1 MSEKKTVSVKV
12 LNMAGEEVGK
22 LSLNGA
28 VFAVEPHKQAMFNAV
43 QVEQANQRQA
53 TAKTKVRHEVSGGG
67 KKPWRQKGTGRA
79 RAGSSRSPIWVGGGT
94 VFGPVGNQNFTLSQ
108 NRKEHQLAL
117 RSALSLKTP
126 KDLVVVNEIK
136 FEGKKTKE
144 FVKMLAALKSEVKTL
159 VVVSE
164 IDENLFAS
172 VRNVSYAKVVTADNV
187 SVFDLLN
194 AEKLVMS
201 EAAVKEVEEA
211 LKEWQ
216 PKRKLKLQKVA
227 SKNQQKETSL

>member
-1 MSEKKTVSVKV
+1 MAEKKSVSVKV
-12 LNMAGEEVGK
+12 VNKVGEEVKK
-22 LSLNGA
+22 LNLAGS

-43 QVEQANQRQA
+43 QVEQANSRQA

-94 VFGPVGNQNFTLSQ
+94 VFGPVGNQNFTISQ
-108 NRKEHQLAL
+108 NKKEHQLAL

-126 KDLVVVNEIK
+126 KDLVVVDEIK
-136 FEGKKTKE
+136 FADKKTKE
-144 FVKMLAALKSEVKTL
+144 FVKMLAAIKCEVKTL

-172 VRNVSYAKVVTADNV
+172 VRNVAYAKVVTTDNV
-187 SVFDLLN
+187 SVYDLMN

-211 LKEWQ
+211 LK
-216 PKRKLKLQKVA
+216 
-227 SKNQQKETSL
+227 

>member
-1 MSEKKTVSVKV
+1 MADKKVIVKV
-12 LNMAGEEVGK
+12 VNMAGEEVNK
-22 LSLNGA
+22 LSLSA
-28 VFAVEPHKQAMFNAV
+28 CVFGIEPHKQAMFNAV
-43 QVEQANQRQA
+43 QVEQANSRQA

-79 RAGSSRSPIWVGGGT
+79 RAGSSRSPVWVGGGT

-108 NRKEHQLAL
+108 NKKEHQLAL

-126 KDLVVVNEIK
+126 KDLVVIDEIK

-144 FVKMLAALKSEVKTL
+144 FVKMLAAVKCEVKTL
-159 VVVSE
+159 VVVKE

-172 VRNVSYAKVVTADNV
+172 VRNVSYAKVVTTDNV
-187 SVFDLLN
+187 SVYDLLN

-201 EAAVKEVEEA
+201 EAAAKEVEEA
-211 LKEWQ
+211 LK
-216 PKRKLKLQKVA
+216 
-227 SKNQQKETSL
+227 

>member
-22 LSLNGA
+22 LSLSGA

-43 QVEQANQRQA
+43 QVEQANSRQA
-53 TAKTKVRHEVSGGG
+53 TSKTKVRHEVSGGG

-79 RAGSSRSPIWVGGGT
+79 RAGSSRSPVWVGGGT

-108 NRKEHQLAL
+108 NKKEHQLAL

-172 VRNVSYAKVVTADNV
+172 VRNVSYAKVVTPDNV
-187 SVFDLLN
+187 SVYDLLN
-194 AEKLVMS
+194 ADKLVMS

-211 LKEWQ
+211 LK
-216 PKRKLKLQKVA
+216 
-227 SKNQQKETSL
+227 

>member
-1 MSEKKTVSVKV
+1 MAEKKSVSVKV
-12 LNMAGEEVGK
+12 VNKAGEEVKK
-22 LSLNGA
+22 LNLASS

-43 QVEQANQRQA
+43 QVEQANSRQA

-94 VFGPVGNQNFTLSQ
+94 VFGPVGNQNFTISQ
-108 NRKEHQLAL
+108 NKKEHQLAL

-126 KDLVVVNEIK
+126 KDLVVVDEIK
-136 FEGKKTKE
+136 FADKKTKE
-144 FVKMLAALKSEVKTL
+144 FVKMLAAIKCEVKTL

-172 VRNVSYAKVVTADNV
+172 VRNVAYAKVVTTDNV
-187 SVFDLLN
+187 SVYDLMN

-211 LKEWQ
+211 LK
-216 PKRKLKLQKVA
+216 
-227 SKNQQKETSL
+227 

>member
-1 MSEKKTVSVKV
+1 MAEKKSISVKV
-12 LNMAGEEVGK
+12 LNMAGQEVGK
-22 LSLNGA
+22 ISLA
-28 VFAVEPHKQAMFNAV
+28 KEVFGIEPHKQAMFNAV
-43 QVEQANQRQA
+43 QVEQANSRQA

-108 NRKEHQLAL
+108 NKKEHQLAL

-126 KDLVVVNEIK
+126 DNLVVVDEIK
-136 FEGKKTKE
+136 FADKKTKE
-144 FVKMLAALKSEVKTL
+144 FVKMLQALKSEVKTL
-159 VVVSE
+159 VVVEE

-172 VRNVSYAKVVTADNV
+172 VRNVAYAKVVTTDNV
-187 SVFDLLN
+187 SVYDLLN
-194 AEKLVMS
+194 ADKLVMS

-211 LKEWQ
+211 LK
-216 PKRKLKLQKVA
+216 
-227 SKNQQKETSL
+227 

>member
-1 MSEKKTVSVKV
+1 MAEKKSVSVKV
-12 LNMAGEEVGK
+12 LNMSGEEVK
-22 LSLNGA
+22 KINLAAS

-43 QVEQANQRQA
+43 QVEQANSRQA

-79 RAGSSRSPIWVGGGT
+79 RAGSSRSPVWVGGGT
-94 VFGPVGNQNFTLSQ
+94 VFGPVGNQNYTLSQ

-126 KDLVVVNEIK
+126 DNLVVVDEIK
-136 FEGKKTKE
+136 FADKKTKE
-144 FVKMLAALKSEVKTL
+144 FVKMLQALKSEVKTL
-159 VVVSE
+159 VVVEE

-172 VRNVSYAKVVTADNV
+172 VRNVAYAKVVTTDNV
-187 SVFDLLN
+187 SVYDLLN

-201 EAAVKEVEEA
+201 EAAIKTVEEA
-211 LKEWQ
+211 LK
-216 PKRKLKLQKVA
+216 
-227 SKNQQKETSL
+227 

>member
-1 MSEKKTVSVKV
+1 MAEKKSVSVKV
-12 LNMAGEEVGK
+12 LNMAGEEVK
-22 LSLNGA
+22 KISLDGS
-28 VFAVEPHKQAMFNAV
+28 VFAIEPHKQAMFNAV

-79 RAGSSRSPIWVGGGT
+79 RAGSSRSPVWVGGGT
-94 VFGPVGNQNFTLSQ
+94 VFGPVGNQNYTLSQ
-108 NRKEHQLAL
+108 NRKEHQLAV

-126 KDLVVVNEIK
+126 KDLVVIDEIK
-136 FEGKKTKE
+136 FAGKKTKE
-144 FVKMLAALKSEVKTL
+144 FVKMLEAVKCDVKTL

-172 VRNVSYAKVVTADNV
+172 VRNVGYAKVVTTDNV
-187 SVFDLLN
+187 SVYDLLN

-201 EAAVKEVEEA
+201 EAAVKTVEEA
-211 LKEWQ
+211 LK
-216 PKRKLKLQKVA
+216 
-227 SKNQQKETSL
+227 

>member
-1 MSEKKTVSVKV
+1 MADKKVNVKV
-12 LNMAGEEVGK
+12 LNMAGEEVSK
-22 LSLNGA
+22 LSLDA
-28 VFAVEPHKQAMFNAV
+28 SVFGIEPHKQAMFNAV

-79 RAGSSRSPIWVGGGT
+79 RAGSSRSPVWVGGGT

-108 NRKEHQLAL
+108 NKKEHQLAV

-126 KDLVVVNEIK
+126 NDLVVIDEIK
-136 FEGKKTKE
+136 FEAKKTKA
-144 FVKMLAALKSEVKTL
+144 FVKMLEAIKCDVKTL
-159 VVVSE
+159 VVVPE

-172 VRNVSYAKVVTADNV
+172 VRNVSYAKVVTTDNV
-187 SVFDLLN
+187 SVYDLLN

-201 EAAVKEVEEA
+201 EAAIKTVEEA
-211 LKEWQ
+211 LK
-216 PKRKLKLQKVA
+216 
-227 SKNQQKETSL
+227 

>member
-1 MSEKKTVSVKV
+1 MAEKKSVSVKV
-12 LNMAGEEVGK
+12 VNKAGEEVKKINLAG
-22 LSLNGA
+22 S

-43 QVEQANQRQA
+43 QVEQANSRQA

-94 VFGPVGNQNFTLSQ
+94 VFGPVGNQNFTISQ
-108 NRKEHQLAL
+108 NKKEHQLAL

-126 KDLVVVNEIK
+126 KDLVVVDEIK
-136 FEGKKTKE
+136 FADKKTKE
-144 FVKMLAALKSEVKTL
+144 FVKMLAAIKCEVKTL

-172 VRNVSYAKVVTADNV
+172 VRNVAYAKVVTTDNI
-187 SVFDLLN
+187 SVYDLMN

-211 LKEWQ
+211 LK
-216 PKRKLKLQKVA
+216 
-227 SKNQQKETSL
+227 